1 MSTLSRSLV
10 SATFLPMLSD
20 KTVYSLH
27 RISGLIG
34 GLFILI
40 LTITGSI
47 LVVDT
52 QVDTLI
58 SPASQRVE
66 PVGQRQSYDQLLET
80 VRRQYPTATIR
91 NLRLSDAS
99 AEVSNPEPVR
109 VDLMVDRVRKRVDL
123 NPYTGAIIGTQNA
136 DDAFVRRVRELHE
149 NLLLEPVGGYIMG
162 LAGICLLASVL
173 TGTWYYRRSLL
184 SVFKIGVRW
193 KKPRRL
199 VYADLHKW
207 LGVVALLFM
216 LLMSATGIFFH
227 WEQIERAF
235 GEGERRER
243 PETTT
248 DVRVTF
254 AVDAAIARATAAIND
269 FQPRIIQFP
278 NPGDTA
284 MVLRGNLP
292 NSIRLLGKYNVSA
305 NIDVRTGQLV
315 SSFNARDADL
325 EYKAEHI
332 FEELHFGRYGG
343 WVSQVI
349 YILMALATAVVTV
362 TGLVLWWMKRR

>member
-1 MSTLSRSLV
+1 
-10 SATFLPMLSD
+10 MLSD

-47 LVVDT
+47 LVVDS
-52 QVDTLI
+52 QVDALI
-58 SPASQRVE
+58 SPAKQRVE
-66 PVGQRQSYDQLLET
+66 PVGQRQSYDQLLAT
-80 VRRQYPTATIR
+80 IHKQYPTAKIR
-91 NLRLSDAS
+91 NLRLTDAG
-99 AEVSNPEPVR
+99 AVNTEPVR
-109 VDLMVDRVRKRVDL
+109 VDLMVDRVRKWVDL
-123 NPYTGAIIGTQNA
+123 NPYTGAIISSQNA
-136 DDAFVRRVRELHE
+136 DDAFVRQVRELHE

-173 TGTWYYRRSLL
+173 TGTWYYRRSLF

-199 VYADLHKW
+199 VYADIHKW

-243 PETTT
+243 PKDTA
-248 DVRVTF
+248 DAPVTF
-254 AVDAAIARATAAIND
+254 AIDAAIAKATASIGG

-284 MVLRGNLP
+284 LVLRGNLP
-292 NSIRLLGKYNVSA
+292 NSVRLLGKYNVSA

-315 SSFNARDADL
+315 SSFNAVDADL

-349 YILMALATAVVTV
+349 YILLALSTAVVTV
-362 TGLVLWWMKRR
+362 TGLVLWWLKRR

>member
-1 MSTLSRSLV
+1 MIRQKVIPS
-10 SATFLPMLSD
+10 PMLSD

-34 GLFILI
+34 GFFILI

-47 LVVDT
+47 LVVDN
-52 QVDTLI
+52 QVDAI
-58 SPASQRVE
+58 INPPKQQVE
-66 PVGQRQSYDQLLET
+66 AVGPRHSYDQLITTLQK
-80 VRRQYPTATIR
+80 QYPTAKLR
-91 NLRLSDAS
+91 SLRLPASDA
-99 AEVSNPEPVR
+99 PEPVQ
-109 VDLMVDRVRKRVDL
+109 VDLMEGRARKRMDI
-123 NPYTGAIIGTQNA
+123 NPYTGSIIGEQNIDA
-136 DDAFVRRVRELHE
+136 AFVRRIHELHE

-162 LAGICLLASVL
+162 LAGICLLASVV

-193 KKPRRL
+193 NKSPRI

-235 GEGERRER
+235 GDGERRER
-243 PETTT
+243 PQSAQIQPT
-248 DVRVTF
+248 TF
-254 AVDAAIARATAAIND
+254 AVDAAITKAKTSFAD
-269 FQPRIIQFP
+269 FRPQLIQFP
-278 NPGDTA
+278 DPGDT
-284 MVLRGNLP
+284 VLTIRGNFP
-292 NSIRLLGKYNVSA
+292 NSLRILGKYNVEA
-305 NIDVRTGQLV
+305 KVDVRTGTIV
-315 SSFNARDADL
+315 SSFNARDAGL

-343 WVSQVI
+343 WVSQII
-349 YILMALATAVVTV
+349 YILLALSTAVVTV
-362 TGLVLWWMKRR
+362 SGLALWLLKRG